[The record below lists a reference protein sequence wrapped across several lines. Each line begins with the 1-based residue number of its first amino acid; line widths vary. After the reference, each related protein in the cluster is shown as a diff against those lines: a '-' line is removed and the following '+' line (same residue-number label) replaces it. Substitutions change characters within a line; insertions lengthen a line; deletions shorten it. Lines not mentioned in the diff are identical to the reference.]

1 MELMDN
7 LRKDLE
13 SGRTDYEDA
22 RGTGPEPG
30 EDLEVSDLVRFP
42 MPLDPR
48 LDNLAGSPASQDPVP
63 VVVPDNQTL
72 EPRLVSAVNH
82 SLRKHL
88 QQDGTFRLE
97 SAGDLVV
104 SGVLK
109 NFTRNGVN
117 YKSSDVLAIQDYS
130 LELTAEVIVTDRV
143 TGQVVLKRDV
153 VGNSVVRVGTDF
165 ASGQRQAVPL
175 IADQLA
181 LRATSLIADGE
192 WPADDSEPGGN

>member
-1 MELMDN
+1 MTQDVKWALLSVLLLGGIGCAGYRLGPVN
-7 LRKDLE
+7 
-13 SGRTDYEDA
+13 GVAAGA
-22 RGTGPEPG
+22 RS
-30 EDLEVSDLVRFP
+30 VQVKFF
-42 MPLDPR
+42 
-48 LDNLAGSPASQDPVP
+48 
-63 VVVPDNQTL
+63 DNQTL

-130 LELTAEVIVTDRV
+130 LHLTAEVIVTDRV